1 MAGLE
6 SSLIKAKGAANR
18 GDRETAR
25 TIYQEALERYPRN
38 KRVKLALAQ
47 LDGGNDAQI
56 ELDAMVDAY
65 TKGHTLEAV
74 ERGQRLAHAHPGKH
88 AIHNLLGAALLQQ
101 GNLPAARE
109 AFERARQLMP
119 GDPASANNLAI
130 VLKRL
135 GDLDAAERLYRE
147 VIAATPSHKDA
158 RYNLANL
165 LDEAGRIEEAETAYL
180 GCIGIAP
187 DYADAHYN
195 LGNLLA
201 KQKRHV
207 AALAHLERAA
217 SLRPAH
223 ADTHNNLGA
232 ELVALGQTGEA
243 LQAYDRAL
251 ALDPANTKTLINRGK
266 ALVMRNEL
274 EAAIA
279 SFRAVL
285 EHEPANGAAHLQAL
299 FHEAHL
305 CDWRRRAEFFRLA
318 PAGLAAIAPF
328 ADFPFCDDAA
338 RQLVRS
344 RAHAAEIF
352 PKVSPSMPN
361 PAPAADGRI
370 RIGYFSAD
378 FHNHATMYLLAGL
391 LREHDRSRFA
401 IHAYSYGP
409 VREDDAMRHHA
420 RAHTES
426 FTEIGDMTDS
436 EVAALARADGLDI
449 AVDLKGFTLGTRSGM
464 FAHRLAPVQV
474 NYLGFPGS
482 LGHPAFDYFIADA
495 ISAPPGYEV
504 HFDEKL
510 VRLADCYQPNDDQ
523 RAIVPP
529 TGGRAAHGLPET
541 GFVFASFNHAYK
553 ISPREFDIWMWLL
566 TQVEGSV
573 LWLLR
578 SNRWAEDN
586 LAREAAA
593 RGVDP
598 ARLVYA
604 EPLDHNRH
612 LGRLA
617 HADLF
622 LDSFAVNAHTSASDA
637 LWAGLPVLTLAGR
650 QFPARVAASLVHAV
664 GLPELAATSEAEYE
678 AKALELAI
686 SSERHREVRRS
697 LAEGR
702 KNAPLFRSADYA
714 RKLEAAFTGM
724 HERRLAGL
732 EPEHFSVD

>member
-6 SSLIKAKGAANR
+6 NTLIKAKGAAKR
-18 GDRETAR
+18 GDREAAR
-25 TIYQEALERYPRN
+25 AIYRGALERFPGNR
-38 KRVKLALAQ
+38 RLQAALAQ
-47 LDGGNDAQI
+47 LDGGNESQI
-56 ELDAMVDAY
+56 ELDAMVEAY
-65 TKGHTLEAV
+65 SSGRTREAV
-74 ERGQRLAHAHPGKH
+74 ERGQRLVQAFPNQHT
-88 AIHNLLGAALLQQ
+88 IHNLLGAALLQL
-101 GNLPAARE
+101 GDLPAARE
-109 AFERARQLMP
+109 AFERTLRLVP

-135 GDLDAAERLYRE
+135 GELDAAEQTYRD
-147 VIAATPSHKDA
+147 VIATSPGHKDA

-165 LDEAGRIEEAETAYL
+165 LNDAGRIEEAERAYL
-180 GCIGIAP
+180 ACIEIAP

-195 LGNLLA
+195 LGNILA
-201 KQKRHV
+201 KQKRNA
-207 AALAHLERAA
+207 AALVHLERAA

-232 ELVALGQTGEA
+232 ALVALGQTDAA

-251 ALDPANTKTLINRGK
+251 ELESGNTKALLNRGK
-266 ALVMRNEL
+266 ALVIRNEL
-274 EAAIA
+274 EAAVA

-285 EHEPANGAAHLQAL
+285 AHEPANSAAHLLAL
-299 FHEAHL
+299 FQEAHM
-305 CDWRRRAEFFRLA
+305 CDWRRRDEFLRLA

-338 RQLVRS
+338 RQLIRS
-344 RAHAAEIF
+344 RTHAAETF
-352 PKVSPSMPN
+352 PEISPAAPE
-361 PAPAADGRI
+361 PLPAADGRI

-378 FHNHATMYLLAGL
+378 FHNHATMYLLAGI

-409 VREDDAMRHHA
+409 VREDDAMRRLVHA
-420 RAHTES
+420 NTDS
-426 FTEIGDMTDS
+426 FTEIGGLTDA
-436 EVAALARADGLDI
+436 EVAARARADGLDI
-449 AVDLKGFTLGTRSGM
+449 AVDLKGFTLGTRSAM

-495 ISAPPGYEV
+495 ISAPPGYEI

-523 RAIVPP
+523 RIIVPD
-529 TGGRAAHGLPET
+529 TGGRADYGLPES

-553 ISPREFDIWMWLL
+553 ISPREFDIWMRLL
-566 TQVEGSV
+566 TKVDGSV

-578 SNRWAEDN
+578 SNRWAEGN

-604 EPLDHNRH
+604 EPLEHNRH

-622 LDSFAVNAHTSASDA
+622 LDCLAVNAHTSASDA
-637 LWAGLPVLTLAGR
+637 LWAGLPVLTMAGR
-650 QFPARVAASLVHAV
+650 QFPARVASSLLHAI
-664 GLPELAATSEAEYE
+664 GLPELATKNEADYE
-678 AKALELAI
+678 AKALELAT
-686 SSERHREVRRS
+686 SSQMLGDVRRR

-702 KNAPLFRSADYA
+702 QSTSLFRSADYA
-714 RKLEAAFTGM
+714 RKLESAFTAM

-732 EPEHFSVD
+732 APEHLHA